1 MSLVIF
7 CFFVALAALS
17 GAFFKPD
24 EWYDRLR
31 KPKWNPPKWVFPVVW
46 TILYAFIAV
55 AGWLVWGQVGFGVVM
70 FVWVVQLILNAS
82 WSWFFFGLRRMDL
95 AFVVVSAMAVAVV
108 LFIIMAWPIST
119 IAALLFVPYLAWVC
133 TAALLNWTVWSMNPD
148 ATKT

>member
-108 LFIIMAWPIST
+108 IFIIMAWPIST